1 MWATPIAC
9 SASLAG
15 RCPHSPTGPT
25 TANPPTTHHHTKGGR
40 PTRPHFHLREPFSQP
55 PPHSHFHLLDN
66 GMAQGPDI
74 SVLTHRL
81 SHFRQDCRLGCILRH
96 DRRGTIVVRRPC
108 CHQDG
113 RGRIGRCTRR

>member
-66 GMAQGPDI
+66 A
-74 SVLTHRL
+74 
-81 SHFRQDCRLGCILRH
+81 LRP
-96 DRRGTIVVRRPC
+96 VKPPRRPSLGSASRS
-108 CHQDG
+108 G
-113 RGRIGRCTRR
+113 RRAGSARTGSRPASQ